1 VLITFLSAL
10 PASDKL
16 IATSVFNSVLL
27 AIYLGLHALSLSK
40 HWDKVF
46 LNRERDGSEKWNG
59 TGLSMKARLWL
70 KHSDPSLCATFIP
83 PPGCT
88 V

>member
-1 VLITFLSAL
+1 MLITFLSAL

-46 LNRERDGSEKWNG
+46 LNREGWLGKVERDGSFNESQAVAK
-59 TGLSMKARLWL
+59 TQ
-70 KHSDPSLCATFIP
+70 
-83 PPGCT
+83 
-88 V
+88 